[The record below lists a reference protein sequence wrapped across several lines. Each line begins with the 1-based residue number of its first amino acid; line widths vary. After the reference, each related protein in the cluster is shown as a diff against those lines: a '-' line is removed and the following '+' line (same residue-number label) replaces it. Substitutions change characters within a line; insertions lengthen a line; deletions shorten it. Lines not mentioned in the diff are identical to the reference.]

1 MPWLKSIE
9 NAYEEVYFSW
19 SGSSGSCVVKV
30 GGWHFAKK
38 WEFSE
43 REGLDIKGEY
53 SYESKKLADLLSD
66 EADLGKSGK
75 HCFLQLS

>member
-1 MPWLKSIE
+1 M
-9 NAYEEVYFSW
+9 
-19 SGSSGSCVVKV
+19 VKV